1 MRILLIHADHIKYE
15 AKSKTKFAEEIS
27 DEQKS
32 QSAENCLV
40 AFIAVESVDEKNKDS
55 VIKRA
60 KKEILDVYNKVKAES
75 IFIYPYAHL
84 SSDLAKPSFAVEVLK
99 ELEEELK
106 NYNVKR
112 APFGW
117 YKAFELKCKGHPLSE
132 LSRVIV
138 PEEAKKE
145 KEVVSVALKAEE
157 KIKSYWYILTPDGE
171 LIEADKF
178 DFSGYENLKKL
189 YEYEKKKVR
198 TAKEQPAHIRLMLDH
213 ELVDYE
219 PASDPGN
226 LRWYPKGVII
236 KRLLE
241 THVSNMLIEYGAM
254 EVETPIMY
262 SFDHEKLSKYLHRFP
277 ARQYTLKSGDKEYFL
292 RFAACFGQYLIM
304 HDMQI
309 SYRHLPLRLYE
320 LTHYSFR
327 REQKGELSGLKRL
340 RTFTMPDMHTLC
352 RDMDQAKEEF
362 KNQYILAMK
371 YMRDLGLDYEVV
383 IRFVKSFYEE
393 NEDFAKELARL
404 VNRPILLEMW
414 DERFFYFVMKFE
426 FNVIDSIGKAAALST
441 VQIDVENAKRFD
453 ITYVDEEGRKR
464 HPILLHASISGGIDR
479 NLYALLEQAWI
490 KAKKENKKP
499 MLPVWLSPIQIRI
512 IPVSGA
518 YISFCEKLLDELSK
532 IARVDLDDTEDT
544 LQKKIRKAEK
554 EWIPF
559 IVVVGE
565 KEIKE
570 NILSVRVRSEN
581 KVRKMSKEELIEII
595 KKENEGKPFKKLTLP
610 KKLSKR
616 PKFR

>member
-1 MRILLIHADHIKYE
+1 MRMLLIHADYIKYE
-15 AKSKTKFAEEIS
+15 AKSKTRIAEEIG
-27 DEQKS
+27 DELKTQG
-32 QSAENCLV
+32 AENCLV
-40 AFIAVESVDEKNKDS
+40 AFIAVESADEKNKDF
-55 VIKRA
+55 VVEKA
-60 KKEILDVYNKVKAES
+60 KEEILDVYNRVKADC

-84 SSDLAKPSFAVEVLK
+84 SSDLAKPSFAVEVLR
-99 ELEEELK
+99 ELEDKLK
-106 NYNVKR
+106 EYNVKR

-145 KEVVSVALKAEE
+145 KEIVSTALKAEE
-157 KIKSYWYILTPDGE
+157 KMKSYWYILTPEGK
-171 LIEADKF
+171 LIDADEF

-198 TAKEQPAHIRLMLDH
+198 TAREQPAHIRIMLDH

-241 THVSNMLIEYGAM
+241 SHVSNILAEYGAM

-262 SFDHEKLSKYLHRFP
+262 AFDHEKLSKYLHRFP

-362 KNQYILAMK
+362 KNQYMLAMK
-371 YMRDLGLDYEVV
+371 YMKDLELDYEVV
-383 IRFVKSFYEE
+383 IRFIKSFYEE

-404 VNRPILLEMW
+404 VNKPILIEMW

-441 VQIDVENAKRFD
+441 VQIDVENAERFG
-453 ITYVDEEGRKR
+453 ITFVDEDGKEK

-499 MLPVWLSPIQIRI
+499 MLPIWLSPIQVRI
-512 IPVSGA
+512 IPVSSA
-518 YISFCEKLLDELSK
+518 YLEFCEKLLKELSNF
-532 IARVDLDDTEDT
+532 ARVDLDDTDDT

-565 KEIKE
+565 KEVKSDK
-570 NILSVRVRSEN
+570 LSVRVRSEN
-581 KVRKMSKEELIEII
+581 VVKEMTKDELIEII
-595 KKENEGKPFKKLTLP
+595 KKECKGKPFRKLTLP